1 MYRYIRLN
9 ALNVPHVPRP
19 RFITPIS
26 LQFFVLDCWKTMAQQ
41 WTNKSQT
48 QIQKSTSSNSSCLL
62 CASQFQKAVLF
73 FNVSLC
79 RVLSHKIEKINIW
92 TFGGKLKKRFCY
104 FFALTYLLSLVSFQ
118 SVFIHVKFFTS
129 KSILNKKLLRNETKT
144 VRKMETLIRWIFL
157 CQNKWVNTNHEFLNL
172 VFCTTLCV
180 PCTNFTKE
188 TVNKNIFK
196 SVNSGIL

>member
-1 MYRYIRLN
+1 
-9 ALNVPHVPRP
+9 
-19 RFITPIS
+19 
-26 LQFFVLDCWKTMAQQ
+26 MAQQ

-129 KSILNKKLLRNETKT
+129 KSILNKKLLKNETKI
-144 VRKMETLIRWIFL
+144 VRKMDTLIRWIFL
-157 CQNKWVNTNHEFLNL
+157 CQNKWVNTNHKFLNL
-172 VFCTTLCV
+172 VFVLLYV
-180 PCTNFTKE
+180 FHAPILPRKLLTKIFLNLSIL
-188 TVNKNIFK
+188 VYCKHQFWNILEWRMQEI
-196 SVNSGIL
+196 VH

>member
-1 MYRYIRLN
+1 MHEGLEYIFVYKHSMYRYIRLN

-92 TFGGKLKKRFCY
+92 TFGGKLKKKVLLFFCS
-104 FFALTYLLSLVSFQ
+104 YLPPLSCLF
-118 SVFIHVKFFTS
+118 S
-129 KSILNKKLLRNETKT
+129 KCFYSCK
-144 VRKMETLIRWIFL
+144 IFHL
-157 CQNKWVNTNHEFLNL
+157 
-172 VFCTTLCV
+172 
-180 PCTNFTKE
+180 
-188 TVNKNIFK
+188 
-196 SVNSGIL
+196 